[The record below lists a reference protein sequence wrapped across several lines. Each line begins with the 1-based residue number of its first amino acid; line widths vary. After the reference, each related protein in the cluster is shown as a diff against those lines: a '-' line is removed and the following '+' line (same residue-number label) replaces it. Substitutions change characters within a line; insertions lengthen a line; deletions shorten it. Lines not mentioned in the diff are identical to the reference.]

1 MKLGSK
7 YAKQYGYDRF
17 VGSEITP
24 VKDITVDVN
33 GELQTFKRV
42 TIKVS
47 DVPFPLSL
55 DIHPEDILDK

>member
-1 MKLGSK
+1 MKLGDK

-24 VKDITVDVN
+24 VKDITVDNN
-33 GELQTFKRV
+33 GEIQSLKRV

-55 DIHPEDILDK
+55 DIHPEDIIE